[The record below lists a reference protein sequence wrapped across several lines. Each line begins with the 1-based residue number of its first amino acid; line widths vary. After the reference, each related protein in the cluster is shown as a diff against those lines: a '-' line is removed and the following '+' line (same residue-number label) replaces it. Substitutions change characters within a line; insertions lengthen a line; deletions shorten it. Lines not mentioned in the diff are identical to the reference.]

1 MTPLL
6 PEKNQKKKSE
16 TRKKSTAYRKI
27 HANEEK
33 EQFKKKSF
41 IKNFLKEKKNVI
53 VRSIC
58 VNSSES
64 SSYIIS
70 YLIPHHHSHFKYKTK

>member
-16 TRKKSTAYRKI
+16 TRKKSTACRKI

-41 IKNFLKEKKNVI
+41 IKNFLKEKK
-53 VRSIC
+53 
-58 VNSSES
+58 
-64 SSYIIS
+64 
-70 YLIPHHHSHFKYKTK
+70 T

>member
-16 TRKKSTAYRKI
+16 TRKKSTACRKI

-33 EQFKKKSF
+33 EQFKKNSF
-41 IKNFLKEKKNVI
+41 RKKFSQRKKKRN
-53 VRSIC
+53 RSF
-58 VNSSES
+58 N
-64 SSYIIS
+64 
-70 YLIPHHHSHFKYKTK
+70 LR